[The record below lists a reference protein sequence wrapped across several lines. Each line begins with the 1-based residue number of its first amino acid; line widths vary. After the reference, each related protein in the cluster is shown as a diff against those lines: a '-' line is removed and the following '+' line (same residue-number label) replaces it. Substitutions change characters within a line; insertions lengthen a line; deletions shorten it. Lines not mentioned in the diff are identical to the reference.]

1 MSKNQ
6 LFVGTE
12 RNFFIKVAL
21 LTVLLI
27 YTSVTLSIN
36 AQASVRSVTGNSY
49 ETDKSYD
56 FAKDNV
62 VTSNNTLGKLNVS
75 GDINQ
80 TTTYNGVTAYGVNS
94 GQISISYEYD
104 SAWLDKNRET
114 HIIDDSQKKFG
125 KKSLGAK
132 INKGVLF
139 IQKSFDREHWEN
151 VANPRV

>member
-1 MSKNQ
+1 MKY
-6 LFVGTE
+6 
-12 RNFFIKVAL
+12 NFFIKVAL

-114 HIIDDSQKKFG
+114 HIIGDSQKKFG

-139 IQKSFDREHWEN
+139 IQKSFDREHWET